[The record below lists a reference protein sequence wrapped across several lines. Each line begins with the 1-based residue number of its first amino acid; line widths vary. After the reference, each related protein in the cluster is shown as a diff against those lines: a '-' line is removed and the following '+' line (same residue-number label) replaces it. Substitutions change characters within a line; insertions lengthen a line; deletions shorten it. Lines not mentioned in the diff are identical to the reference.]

1 MSEATFA
8 TYGKNFQEKIMQ
20 ALLVD
25 HSWSEQMLEV
35 FDPKYF
41 ELKYLQ
47 YLSTALFKHA
57 GKYKTFPTLQL
68 LVTIIRDDLK
78 KGTDKILA
86 DQIIEYLTRMRSNPD
101 PGDLQFVKDKALD
114 FCRKQALKEAMEQA
128 IDLME
133 GEKYE
138 SIVEVMKKAV
148 VVGTTPSMGHDFFD
162 EAHRESR
169 FIEESRN
176 AVATGI
182 PQLDVQE
189 ILNGG
194 LGMGELGIIVA
205 PTGVGKSHMLVALG
219 AAALQRGVDVVHY
232 TFELSEHLVG
242 KRYDSHICNIDF
254 SDLPQF
260 KDEVIKQYEEKAD
273 EMGRLIIKHYPSNSA
288 SIYTLRSHLERCAT
302 RGFRPGLMIIDY
314 PDIMRSSRQFDSL
327 RHELKLVYEE
337 LRAYADELRIPVWG
351 ASQSNKEGSS
361 SDIVDLS
368 NMSEAYGKAMIADV
382 VISISRKAEEKAHG
396 TGRIYVAKNRA
407 GRDGLVFPC
416 KIDTAQSRFTIIGGA
431 NNLEEQTQEDEGSM
445 KRRIRSRMRELEG
458 NSGLPVKKA
467 ENS

>member
-1 MSEATFA
+1 MSEVTFG
-8 TYGKNFQEKIMQ
+8 TYGKAFQEKIMQ

-35 FDPKYF
+35 FKPEYF
-41 ELKYLQ
+41 ELKYLRF
-47 YLSTALFKHA
+47 LSDRHFKYA
-57 GKYKTFPTLQL
+57 EKYKNFPTLQL
-68 LVTIIRDDLK
+68 LISIIRDDLK
-78 KGTDKILA
+78 KGTDKALA
-86 DQIIEYLTRMRSNPD
+86 DQIVEYLTRMRSNPD
-101 PGDLQFVKDKALD
+101 PGDLEFVKDKSLD
-114 FCRKQALKEAMEQA
+114 FCRKQALKEAMEKA

-133 GEKYE
+133 DEKYE

-162 EAHRESR
+162 ETHRESR
-169 FIEESRN
+169 FIEASR
-176 AVATGI
+176 AAIATGI
-182 PQLDVQE
+182 PELDVKE

-194 LGMGELGIIVA
+194 LGMGELGIVVA
-205 PTGVGKSHMLVALG
+205 PTGVGKSHMLVAIG

-242 KRYDSHICNIDF
+242 KRYDSHIAKIDF
-254 SDLPQF
+254 SDLVDH
-260 KDEVIKQYEEKAD
+260 KDEVMKIYEDRKD
-273 EMGRLIIKHYPSNSA
+273 EFGRLVIKHYPANTA
-288 SIYTLRSHLERCAT
+288 GVYTLRSHLERCAT
-302 RGFRPGLMIIDY
+302 RGFRPGLMVIDY

-351 ASQSNKEGSS
+351 ASQSNKEGAN

-368 NMSEAYGKAMIADV
+368 NMSEAYGKAMTADV
-382 VISISRKAEEKAHG
+382 VISISRKSNEKSSG
-396 TGRIYVAKNRA
+396 FGRIYVAKNRA

-431 NNLEEQTQEDEGSM
+431 NNMEEQSQEDESEM
-445 KRRIRSRMRELEG
+445 KRRIRTKMRELEQ
-458 NSGLPVKKA
+458 NPDLTVKKA
-467 ENS
+467 S